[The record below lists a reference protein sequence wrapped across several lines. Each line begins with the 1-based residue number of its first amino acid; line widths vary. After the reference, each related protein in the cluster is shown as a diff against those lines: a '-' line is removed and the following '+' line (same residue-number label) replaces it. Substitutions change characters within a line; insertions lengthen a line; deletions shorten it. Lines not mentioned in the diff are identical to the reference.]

1 MSNTIQHFSHSHPLK
16 QYHDIRRK
24 YRKEAKI
31 NCGLCQLLVEDDQI
45 CYDCYKW
52 ECVYPLHKTCAEL
65 PQYLNHGLHDSLHG
79 PLMLQ
84 KRSSSN
90 NGNNNNNTTCYYCEN
105 PFQHNEVFA
114 YVCNQCSL
122 HMHMTCALIT
132 IPILT
137 CDKDNNVQY
146 FCHQQLMMLVDHDN
160 SKDQAQ
166 CFVCRS
172 SWLGLAYSCT
182 YETCKNFL
190 HSSCAKFPWKV
201 DNSHSHHH
209 SLALQFSKPQSCDLC
224 CKKHCRLIFKCH
236 DGCNFNLCTECVFVK
251 TRVSCQSHVHS
262 LYFVEKAFYKGNCS
276 ACQKSYADWSEHDHY
291 LVPDEIS
298 RTQSFLFRCIEC
310 DYNLHFL
317 CGPLPSTIKF
327 KYHIHPL
334 TLIDHQI
341 KKDDHYD
348 QFYCD
353 ICEEERNPYFRI
365 YCCKDCDYSA
375 HIHCL
380 FSEIMKEIKGDKKVV
395 NKLISFGET
404 RWTQLIDRTED
415 TSNDQQ
421 NLGEVL
427 SNSLIDEDK
436 EMLNDPF
443 TFGSSSEDKT
453 FVERRYQFI
462 KTEINAPI
470 LDHQLF
476 SIETIYNINE
486 FPSFNSVDFWNFYW
500 ELRYYKH
507 KSGMKLDDKYLGQK
521 VVDING
527 YKVPITLAHI
537 LNTLLHYYTESDLFG
552 ARVANWTPG
561 IKSVFATIFCIVCD
575 QMCRTKMKDVTKDVL
590 QDWFFYLNAIA
601 GKRYRNNIRLKKFI
615 DKIIKRFFCFEAI
628 RYEKDIKEKLML
640 RIVDLEDE
648 LKKCKEKL
656 HMFNTHMSWTFE
668 KIKNPIN
675 DALRLEEKYVDEIIC
690 FDELLNSEF
699 EAIHFP

>member
-1 MSNTIQHFSHSHPLK
+1 
-16 QYHDIRRK
+16 
-24 YRKEAKI
+24 
-31 NCGLCQLLVEDDQI
+31 
-45 CYDCYKW
+45 
-52 ECVYPLHKTCAEL
+52 
-65 PQYLNHGLHDSLHG
+65 
-79 PLMLQ
+79 
-84 KRSSSN
+84 
-90 NGNNNNNTTCYYCEN
+90 
-105 PFQHNEVFA
+105 
-114 YVCNQCSL
+114 
-122 HMHMTCALIT
+122 
-132 IPILT
+132 
-137 CDKDNNVQY
+137 
-146 FCHQQLMMLVDHDN
+146 
-160 SKDQAQ
+160 
-166 CFVCRS
+166 
-172 SWLGLAYSCT
+172 
-182 YETCKNFL
+182 
-190 HSSCAKFPWKV
+190 
-201 DNSHSHHH
+201 
-209 SLALQFSKPQSCDLC
+209 
-224 CKKHCRLIFKCH
+224 
-236 DGCNFNLCTECVFVK
+236 
-251 TRVSCQSHVHS
+251 
-262 LYFVEKAFYKGNCS
+262 
-276 ACQKSYADWSEHDHY
+276 
-291 LVPDEIS
+291 
-298 RTQSFLFRCIEC
+298 
-310 DYNLHFL
+310 
-317 CGPLPSTIKF
+317 
-327 KYHIHPL
+327 
-334 TLIDHQI
+334 
-341 KKDDHYD
+341 
-348 QFYCD
+348 
-353 ICEEERNPYFRI
+353 
-365 YCCKDCDYSA
+365 
-375 HIHCL
+375 
-380 FSEIMKEIKGDKKVV
+380 
-395 NKLISFGET
+395 
-404 RWTQLIDRTED
+404 
-415 TSNDQQ
+415 
-421 NLGEVL
+421 
-427 SNSLIDEDK
+427 
-436 EMLNDPF
+436 MLNDPF